1 MNDVFAQIVIAIR
14 DEYLGST
21 QQVGIVRLDDCNRA
35 NQTKITAGLR
45 LGKAHG
51 AKPFTTG

>member
-21 QQVGIVRLDDCNRA
+21 QQVGIVRLGDCSRA